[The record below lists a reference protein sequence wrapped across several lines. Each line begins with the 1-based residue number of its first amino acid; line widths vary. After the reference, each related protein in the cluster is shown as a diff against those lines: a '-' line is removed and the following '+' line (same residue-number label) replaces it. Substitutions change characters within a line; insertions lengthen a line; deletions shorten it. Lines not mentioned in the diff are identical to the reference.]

1 MTGLP
6 SAQLRHSFV
15 PHDRFIETA
24 FARRFQGLLRQAR
37 QHRTWHIIAAVPGS
51 GKSFGIHDL
60 VLHCGAYKEDT
71 GITRLPILAIR
82 APKNAPKEIALGT
95 ALSAA
100 FGVIPPMAW
109 AVRRIYLVQA
119 IARAQVENII
129 IDDAQDLSLEHL
141 ALLKELTDNLAA
153 PPYER
158 SVGLCLVAAHTGD
171 IMPLKEIFSR
181 PDTLWRQFR
190 RRLDT
195 EYPFCKIL
203 GHTKKEVSDILT
215 SFEDLY
221 RSQLPDLQLRRWAKS
236 ITTWLTHPSLDPDA
250 TGRVTMD
257 HLTRF
262 VITVLREAYEQG
274 ATNVEGAGLE
284 RVAELMVLRRDD
296 ITSIGSP
303 DADPD
308 ANSEMPLQEVG

>member
-1 MTGLP
+1 MKDLS
-6 SAQLRHSFV
+6 SAQQRSPFV
-15 PHDRFIETA
+15 VRDFFIETP
-24 FARRFQGLLRQAR
+24 FERRFQGLLRQAW
-37 QHRTWHIIAAVPGS
+37 QQRTWHIIAAVPGS

-60 VLHCGAYKEDT
+60 VLHCGACKEDT
-71 GITRLPILAIR
+71 GITKLPLLAIR
-82 APKNAPKEIALGT
+82 APKNAPKEVALGI

-100 FGVIPPMAW
+100 FGVVPPMAW
-109 AVRRIYLVQA
+109 PIRRIWLVQA
-119 IARAQVENII
+119 IARAQVECIVV
-129 IDDAQDLSLEHL
+129 DDAQDLSLEHL

-158 SVGLCLVAAHTGD
+158 PVGLCLVTAHTGD
-171 IMPLKEIFSR
+171 IMPLKEIFAR

-195 EYPFCKIL
+195 ELPFCKIL
-203 GHTKKEVSDILT
+203 GHTTKEVRDILT
-215 SFEDLY
+215 AFEELY
-221 RSQLPDLQLRRWAKS
+221 RSQLPNLQLRRWAKS

-262 VITVLREAYEQG
+262 VITVLREVYEQG
-274 ATNVEGAGLE
+274 ATNVDSVGLE

-296 ITSIGSP
+296 ITSIDSL
-303 DADPD
+303 DED
-308 ANSEMPLQEVG
+308 SEMPIQEVG